1 MLYLSETPACQ
12 TAGKKD
18 NILNRIKCRIL
29 KKPER
34 YLRKMKTNK
43 LSLLFPDQD
52 RVEYRMIPEETWHDL
67 GLDTLVEKLT
77 AQPQEQMMI
86 AQVMRGMTPDPAVT
100 AFRCGVFEDILR
112 HPEIREK
119 MAKLLE
125 RVKTFYDYGVVR
137 RHEGD
142 ESGIWDLMHRLEEYH
157 DYIITVEQIRECLA
171 EKDLQSE
178 GMLRLREAVET
189 ICRDNGFAALRRDVE
204 EMRISASSIKS
215 LTVGINL
222 NDRFE
227 AVTLGLVSVNAKP
240 FTRSGLL
247 KNFLASVTPKD
258 EIYPEADWNKS
269 TSFYPANTGTGF
281 LESVGQVVEAGM
293 VLRNPLAMMSLARVP
308 AADGSSSV
316 PRQMDSAATM
326 LTSRI
331 TRKLRDMLGKYL
343 NVSVKEISELIPEL
357 TFYTRWAEYIEKR
370 RADGWTFCTPQV
382 RETGAGTACA
392 SAGGFYNL
400 KLVAAEKPDTVVKN
414 DLDFDEEKRIYILT
428 GANRGGKTTITQAVG
443 QLFVLAQSGISV
455 PAERFVFDPADTVLT
470 HFPADEDKTLDLGRL
485 GEECRR
491 FRELFIRATG
501 RSLLLLNE
509 TFSTT
514 SFEEGYFIA
523 ADSVKAILRKGTRT
537 IYNTHMHKL
546 AQELDT
552 EINPAGAEGKAVS
565 LVAETKEGK
574 HSFRV
579 VIGPPEGQSFAKDI
593 AEKYGVTYEKLTEAA
608 AAD

>member
-269 TSFYPANTGTGF
+269 SSFYPANTGTGF

-357 TFYTRWAEYIEKR
+357 MFYTRWAEYIEKR

-455 PAERFVFDPADTVLT
+455 PAERFVFDPADMVLT

-491 FRELFIRATG
+491 FRELYARSTG
-501 RSLLLLNE
+501 KSLILLNE

-523 ADSVKAILRKGTRT
+523 VDAVKAVLERGTRT
-537 IYNTHMHKL
+537 VYNTHMHKL
-546 AQELDT
+546 AMELDS
-552 EINPAGAEGKAVS
+552 EINTDARKGKAVS
-565 LVAETKEGK
+565 LVAETRDGK
-574 HSFRV
+574 NSFRV
-579 VIGPPEGQSFAKDI
+579 KIAPPEGKSFAREI
-593 AEKYGVTYEKLTEAA
+593 AVKYGVTYEALV
-608 AAD
+608 DGGQ

>member
-281 LESVGQVVEAGM
+281 LESVGQVAEAGM

-370 RADGWTFCTPQV
+370 RAEGWTFCTPQV

-455 PAERFVFDPADTVLT
+455 PAERFVFDPADMVLT

-491 FRELFIRATG
+491 FRELYARSTG
-501 RSLLLLNE
+501 KSLILLNE

-523 ADSVKAILRKGTRT
+523 VDAVKAVLERGTRT
-537 IYNTHMHKL
+537 VYNTHMHKL
-546 AQELDT
+546 AMELDS
-552 EINPAGAEGKAVS
+552 EINTDARKGKAVS
-565 LVAETKEGK
+565 LVAETRDGK
-574 HSFRV
+574 NSFRV
-579 VIGPPEGQSFAKDI
+579 KIAPPEGKSFAREI
-593 AEKYGVTYEKLTEAA
+593 AVKYGVTYEALV
-608 AAD
+608 DGGQ

>member
-269 TSFYPANTGTGF
+269 SSFYPANTGTGF

-308 AADGSSSV
+308 AAEGSSSV

-455 PAERFVFDPADTVLT
+455 PAERFVFDPADMVLT

-491 FRELFIRATG
+491 FRELYARSTG
-501 RSLLLLNE
+501 KSLILLNE

-523 ADSVKAILRKGTRT
+523 VDAVKAVLERGTRT
-537 IYNTHMHKL
+537 VYNTHMHKL
-546 AQELDT
+546 AMELDS
-552 EINPAGAEGKAVS
+552 EINTDARKGKAVS
-565 LVAETKEGK
+565 LVAETRDGK
-574 HSFRV
+574 NSFRV
-579 VIGPPEGQSFAKDI
+579 KIAPPEGKSFAREI
-593 AEKYGVTYEKLTEAA
+593 AVKYGVTYEALV
-608 AAD
+608 DGGQ

>member
-1 MLYLSETPACQ
+1 
-12 TAGKKD
+12 
-18 NILNRIKCRIL
+18 
-29 KKPER
+29 
-34 YLRKMKTNK
+34 MKTNQ

-52 RVEYRMIPEETWHDL
+52 RVVYRMISEETWHDL
-67 GLDTLVEKLT
+67 GMDAVTEKLS

-86 AQVMRGMTPDPAVT
+86 AQVMRSLTADPAVT

-157 DYIITVEQIRECLA
+157 DYIVTVEQIRECLA
-171 EKDLQSE
+171 EKDLQSA
-178 GMLRLREAVET
+178 GMLQLRDAVEE
-189 ICRDNGFAALRRDVE
+189 IYRDNGFAALRKDVE

-227 AVTLGLVSVNAKP
+227 AVNLGLISVNAKP

-269 TSFYPANTGTGF
+269 TSFYPANTGMGF
-281 LESVGQVVEAGM
+281 LESVGKVAEASV
-293 VLRNPLAMMSLARVP
+293 VLRNPLAMLSLARIP
-308 AADGSSSV
+308 EADGSSYV

-343 NVSVKEISELIPEL
+343 NVSVKEISDLIPEL
-357 TFYTRWAEYIEKR
+357 AFYTRWAEYVEKR
-370 RADGWTFCTPQV
+370 RAEGWKFCTPQV
-382 RETGAGTACA
+382 REPGDGDACA
-392 SAGGFYNL
+392 AAKGFYNL
-400 KLVAAEKPDTVVKN
+400 KLIAAEKPETVVAN
-414 DLDFDEEKRIYILT
+414 DLVFDGEKRIYILT
-428 GANRGGKTTITQAVG
+428 GANRGGKTTITQAIG
-443 QLFVLAQSGISV
+443 QMFLLAQSGISV
-455 PAERFVFDPADTVLT
+455 PAEQFVFDPADLVLT

-491 FRELFIRATG
+491 FRELYAQSTG
-501 RSLLLLNE
+501 KSLILLNE

-523 ADSVKAILRKGTRT
+523 VDAVKAMLNRDVRA

-546 AQELDT
+546 AKELDT
-552 EINPAGAEGKAVS
+552 EINTGAGKGKAVS
-565 LVAETKEGK
+565 LVAETRDGK
-574 HSFRV
+574 NSFRMK
-579 VIGPPEGQSFAKDI
+579 IAPPEGKSFAREI
-593 AEKYGVTYEKLTEAA
+593 AVKYGVTYEALVNEAESGI
-608 AAD
+608 

>member
-1 MLYLSETPACQ
+1 
-12 TAGKKD
+12 
-18 NILNRIKCRIL
+18 
-29 KKPER
+29 
-34 YLRKMKTNK
+34 MKTNK

-215 LTVGINL
+215 LTVGSNL

-247 KNFLASVTPKD
+247 KNFLASVTPKA

-269 TSFYPANTGTGF
+269 SSFYPANTGTGF

-455 PAERFVFDPADTVLT
+455 PAERFVFDPADMVLT

-491 FRELFIRATG
+491 FRELYARSTG
-501 RSLLLLNE
+501 KSLILLNE

-523 ADSVKAILRKGTRT
+523 VDAVKAVLERGTRT
-537 IYNTHMHKL
+537 VYNTHMHKL
-546 AQELDT
+546 AMELDS
-552 EINPAGAEGKAVS
+552 EINTDARKGKAVS
-565 LVAETKEGK
+565 LVAETRDGK
-574 HSFRV
+574 NSFRV
-579 VIGPPEGQSFAKDI
+579 KIAPPEGKSFAREI
-593 AEKYGVTYEKLTEAA
+593 AVKYGVTYEALV
-608 AAD
+608 DGGQ

>member
-247 KNFLASVTPKD
+247 KNSP
-258 EIYPEADWNKS
+258 
-269 TSFYPANTGTGF
+269 
-281 LESVGQVVEAGM
+281 
-293 VLRNPLAMMSLARVP
+293 VP
-308 AADGSSSV
+308 AS
-316 PRQMDSAATM
+316 
-326 LTSRI
+326 L
-331 TRKLRDMLGKYL
+331 K
-343 NVSVKEISELIPEL
+343 
-357 TFYTRWAEYIEKR
+357 
-370 RADGWTFCTPQV
+370 
-382 RETGAGTACA
+382 A
-392 SAGGFYNL
+392 S
-400 KLVAAEKPDTVVKN
+400 
-414 DLDFDEEKRIYILT
+414 
-428 GANRGGKTTITQAVG
+428 
-443 QLFVLAQSGISV
+443 
-455 PAERFVFDPADTVLT
+455 
-470 HFPADEDKTLDLGRL
+470 
-485 GEECRR
+485 
-491 FRELFIRATG
+491 G
-501 RSLLLLNE
+501 RSWKPVWCC
-509 TFSTT
+509 
-514 SFEEGYFIA
+514 GI
-523 ADSVKAILRKGTRT
+523 RW
-537 IYNTHMHKL
+537 
-546 AQELDT
+546 
-552 EINPAGAEGKAVS
+552 P
-565 LVAETKEGK
+565 
-574 HSFRV
+574 
-579 VIGPPEGQSFAKDI
+579 
-593 AEKYGVTYEKLTEAA
+593 
-608 AAD
+608 